1 MKLKSNK
8 ETAINIGVATGLLA
22 AEAKPGD
29 RPMQLGP
36 AVQDVRC

>member
-1 MKLKSNK
+1 MLKK

-36 AVQDVRC
+36 KA